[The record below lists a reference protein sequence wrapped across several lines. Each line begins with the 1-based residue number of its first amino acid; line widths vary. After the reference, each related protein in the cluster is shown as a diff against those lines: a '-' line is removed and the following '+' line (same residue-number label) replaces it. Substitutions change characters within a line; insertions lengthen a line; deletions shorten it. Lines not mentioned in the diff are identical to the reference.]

1 MKDRRKCR
9 RYPVDLPVSVSG
21 TGIGL
26 RKARLINLSAT
37 GAGLLMSAPA
47 EVGTT
52 LALRFSLGTDTFS
65 REFTIDSRI
74 IHNAE
79 ATVTQAQTRKKSFV
93 VGCLFLNLSASDQ
106 SLIDEYVKSAV
117 A

>member
-1 MKDRRKCR
+1 
-9 RYPVDLPVSVSG
+9 
-21 TGIGL
+21 
-26 RKARLINLSAT
+26 
-37 GAGLLMSAPA
+37 MSAPA
-47 EVGTT
+47 EVGTN

-65 REFTIDSRI
+65 RELTIDSRI

-106 SLIDEYVKSAV
+106 GLIDEYLKSAV